1 VSADKRNINDLIA
14 LIERNKVAQGQ
25 TAWYKSGDNKA
36 ESDEEEEEGGEGE
49 EGEEGE
55 GEEEEAD
62 YSDVR
67 LLVFASP
74 GPFTESFFP
83 MLEQH
88 EQLVYAVTDVP
99 EEAIDIAINNPQIRH
114 VLIDMDRPSDP
125 AKGVN
130 IFSDL
135 KTLNPGIL
143 IFYCTKNPSSI
154 EARSIQTK
162 GAKLIQKPVLRKT
175 VDQFV
180 TENFNF

>member
-1 VSADKRNINDLIA
+1 VAADSRNIKDLID

-25 TAWYKSGDNKA
+25 VDWYKSGDTQPKV
-36 ESDEEEEEGGEGE
+36 ETGLEDDDDDEDDEEEEAEP
-49 EGEEGE
+49 
-55 GEEEEAD
+55 D

-67 LLVFASP
+67 LLIFAKT
-74 GPFTESFFP
+74 GPFTDSLFP
-83 MLEQH
+83 MIDQH
-88 EQLVYAVTDVP
+88 ELVYAVTDVP
-99 EEAIDIAINNPQIRH
+99 EEAIDIAINNPQIKH
-114 VLIDMDRPSDP
+114 VLIDMDKPSEP

-135 KTLNPGIL
+135 KTLNPGIQ

-175 VDQFV
+175 VDQFI
-180 TENFNF
+180 TENFKF